1 MTVKK
6 TLIIAALSLAAASVA
21 WGQDRPAYGND
32 DDKAYCQY
40 VTELAKGQALQFEI
54 PQATAGVTQPNT
66 GTAAQT
72 FGGLTGSLS
81 GIRKGQLTNKLADEN
96 CRLYIAVDAVTN
108 NVKYAMDAL
117 QKDALAH
124 RIEIIKQSIVEI
136 DALIADSQKAV
147 DSHATTRM
155 ALYAL
160 VTGKQALVA
169 QQANLQG
176 QIAGMY
182 VPFMDPAPLYRLVD
196 REQGAQES
204 MQKVSGHLNKQS
216 NWDLQWQVG
225 AHKTV
230 QIPGAPNIATV
241 GGNNSGFYAG
251 FTAMYNLGSRSANK
265 HFDKSVVAYG
275 DWKRIENNDVVT
287 SANNI
292 QGQVI
297 DLVAA
302 EAKHINQIKASQQA
316 LEVDIVAV
324 KGAETN
330 VGQTYENQL
339 VSDRL
344 MLKIELQDA
353 QFRLQEYQDYL
364 AYNFPGVPEISN
376 GQVSLTFDDGFVSQV
391 NAALPI
397 LDKAGYK
404 GTFYIISG
412 HLGDP
417 EYMTWEQ
424 VQALQADGQEVGS
437 HTVNHKHLPQL
448 SYADQLA
455 EIGGSVPQFEAHG
468 IHPVSFA
475 YPFGDYNDGAIKASK
490 EAGFRSARTVNALLN
505 GMDKYRLQG
514 YPISN
519 RTTPGEMKIAIDKAR
534 RDGTWLILI
543 WHRIDENHDNEINAK
558 HELLQFVVDYL
569 KSTNTKVVTVDE
581 ATRVSV
587 EAVSFDN
594 RKKKDIPVPAAK
606 SSVVTGLL
614 KDVVK

>member
-6 TLIIAALSLAAASVA
+6 PFIFAVLSLAAASVA

-54 PQATAGVTQPNT
+54 PNATLGVTQPNT

-72 FGGLTGSLS
+72 FAGIGGSLA

-96 CRLYIAVDAVTN
+96 CRLYITQDAVTN
-108 NVKYAMDAL
+108 NVKYAMDGL
-117 QKDALAH
+117 QKDALSH
-124 RIEIIKQSIVEI
+124 RIEIVKQSIIEI
-136 DALIADSQKAV
+136 DALIAGSQKAV
-147 DSHATTRM
+147 DAHTTTRM

-160 VTGKQALVA
+160 VTAKQSLVA

-182 VPFMDPAPLYRLVD
+182 VPYMDPAPLYRLVD
-196 REQGAQES
+196 REQGQQES
-204 MQKVSGHLNKQS
+204 MQKVQGHLNKQS
-216 NWDLQWQVG
+216 NWDLAWQVG

-230 QIPGAPNIATV
+230 QIPGAPSITTV

-251 FTAMYNLGSRSANK
+251 FTAMYNIGSRNINK
-265 HFDKSVVAYG
+265 HFDKSVTAYG
-275 DWKRIENNDVVT
+275 DWKRVENNDIVT

-302 EAKHINQIKASQQA
+302 TAKHINQITESQKA
-316 LEVDIVAV
+316 LEADIETI

-353 QFRLQEYQDYL
+353 EFRLQEYRDYL
-364 AYNFPGVPEISN
+364 AYNFPGVPELSN

-412 HLGDP
+412 HLATEG
-417 EYMTWEQ
+417 YMTWEQ
-424 VQALQADGQEVGS
+424 VQSLQADGQEVGS
-437 HTVNHKHLPQL
+437 HTVNHKHLSQIPFAEQ
-448 SYADQLA
+448 QA
-455 EIGGSVPQFEAHG
+455 EIVGSVPQFEAHG
-468 IHPVSFA
+468 IHPVSLA
-475 YPFGDYNDGAIKASK
+475 YPFGDYNDGAIKAAK
-490 EAGFRSARTVNALLN
+490 EAGFRSGRTVNALLS
-505 GMDKYRLQG
+505 GQDKFRLQG
-514 YPISN
+514 YPITN
-519 RTTPGEMKIAIDKAR
+519 RTTPGELKIAIDKAR

-543 WHRIDENHDNEINAK
+543 WHRIDEKSDKEINAK

-581 ATRVSV
+581 ATRG

-594 RKKKDIPVPAAK
+594 RSKKDIPIPAAK
-606 SSVVTGLL
+606 GPVVTGLL